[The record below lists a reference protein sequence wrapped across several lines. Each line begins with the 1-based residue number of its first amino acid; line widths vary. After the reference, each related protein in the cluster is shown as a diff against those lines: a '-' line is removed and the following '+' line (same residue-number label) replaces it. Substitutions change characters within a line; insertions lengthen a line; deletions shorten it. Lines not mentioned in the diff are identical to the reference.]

1 MASVQLQLRRESLL
15 RLDPDLGAEL
25 DEAKRL
31 LAERAVEVQVLPL
44 ERGDWAPPRRAPE
57 LGHLGYLI
65 ISGVMLRELYVA
77 AHRSLEVL
85 NSGDLV
91 IPWQEDAASFV
102 EARWTVLERARVAV
116 LDRAAAERLGRFP
129 GLVSVVTRR
138 VMYRSR
144 ALAVYAAVAG
154 MTGLEDRVLVL
165 LWQLAER
172 WGVRT
177 EEGVRMPLRLT
188 NRMLADL
195 VGARRP
201 SVSVTLS
208 RLSDQGRV
216 KRDPS
221 GGWLLLGDAPSPREP
236 PSVRPGE

>member
-1 MASVQLQLRRESLL
+1 MEVLTVQCGEW
-15 RLDPDLGAEL
+15 
-25 DEAKRL
+25 
-31 LAERAVEVQVLPL
+31 V
-44 ERGDWAPPRRAPE
+44 PPRRSPQR
-57 LGHLGYLI
+57 GHLGFLI
-65 ISGVMLRELYVA
+65 TGGIILRELYVA
-77 AHRSLEVL
+77 RGKSLEVL
-85 NSGDLV
+85 NHGDLL

-102 EARWTVLERARVAV
+102 EARWSVLERVDLAV
-116 LDRAAAERLGRFP
+116 LDRDAAVALCRFP
-129 GLVSVVTRR
+129 GLVSVVAQRA
-138 VMYRSR
+138 MNRSR
-144 ALAVYAAVAG
+144 ALAVYAAIAG

-172 WGVRT
+172 WGLRT

-201 SVSVTLS
+201 SVSVTLG

-221 GGWLLLGDAPSPREP
+221 GGWLLLGDAPKPREP

>member
-1 MASVQLQLRRESLL
+1 MASVQLRGESLL

-25 DEAKRL
+25 DQDTRL
-31 LAERAVEVQVLPL
+31 LAERAIEVGVLTL

-57 LGHLGYLI
+57 PGHLGYLI

-91 IPWQEDAASFV
+91 IPWQEDAASFA

-116 LDRAAAERLGRFP
+116 LDREAAERLGRFP
-129 GLVSVVTRR
+129 GLVSVVARR
-138 VMYRSR
+138 VVNRSR

-154 MTGLEDRVLVL
+154 MTGLEDRILVL

-177 EEGVRMPLRLT
+177 GEGVRMPLRLN

-208 RLSDQGRV
+208 RLGDQGRV
-216 KRDPS
+216 KRDPA
-221 GGWLLLGDAPSPREP
+221 GGWLLLGDAPSRPEP
-236 PSVRPGE
+236 PSVRPGD